1 MGLRKR
7 LELRSESAELGTE
20 GGRLSNKDMDPI
32 PMGSP
37 ERTWGWPSLLGFWIA
52 EAFSISMYQVSS
64 TSVNK
69 GLNPGLAILAVL
81 VGHILVCIPAML
93 DGYVGCIFGINFPV
107 LTRAS
112 FGLRGSY
119 GAVFVRGVVACIWFG
134 TQSFQGGQCL
144 QVMIA
149 AIWPSFDNF
158 PNHLPESAHVT
169 SAELLCF
176 FLFIIVQMPLLWLHV
191 SSLRY
196 MFMVKT
202 VIMPIFGLTLFIW
215 ALVAAKGFGPTFS
228 KPTVIKDGTPAIVV
242 FFQCVTSAIGP
253 KATLALNMPDFT
265 RYAKEPRQVFWTQAV
280 GLCVLVTM
288 CGVLGATVSSASEV
302 IYGRVT
308 WNPLEVARLWE
319 NRAAQFFAGLCWAFA
334 VIGTNISANS
344 VSFSN
349 DLALWFPKYI
359 NNRRGAYICAL
370 LGVCAVPWNIQYN
383 PSPLADCRNRSAKS
397 FSSFLG
403 GYSLFLGAIAG
414 VIICDFW
421 ICRASRMSIS
431 SLYDPRGIHY
441 YTLGVNARA
450 AAAFF
455 LAIVPNMPG
464 LAAACGAKGVPRG
477 AIYVYSLSWL
487 VSTLV
492 AGAVYWASWK
502 IWPFPVDGAREQEF
516 IEGQS
521 PREGSIEPEKGLEKS
536 SSRDRMQRP

>member
-7 LELRSESAELGTE
+7 LELRSESDALGTQ

-37 ERTWGWPSLLGFWIA
+37 ERTWGWPSLLGFWVA

-64 TSVNK
+64 TSVSK
-69 GLNPGLAILAVL
+69 GLNPGLAILAVFI
-81 VGHILVCIPAML
+81 GHVLVCVPAML
-93 DGYVGCIFGINFPV
+93 DGYVGCCFGINFPV

-112 FGLRGSY
+112 FGVRGSY
-119 GAVFVRGVVACIWFG
+119 AAVFVRGVVACIWFG

-144 QVMIA
+144 QLMIA
-149 AIWPSFDNF
+149 AVWPSFDRL
-158 PNHLPESAHVT
+158 PNRLPASAHVT
-169 SAELLCF
+169 SSELLCF
-176 FLFIIVQMPLLWLHV
+176 FLFIIVQLPLLWLHV

-196 MFMVKT
+196 MFMAKT
-202 VIMPIFGLTLFIW
+202 VVMPVFGLTLFTW
-215 ALVAAKGFGPTFS
+215 ALVGAKGFGPTFS
-228 KPTVIKDGTPAIVV
+228 KPTVIRDGTPAVVV

-265 RYAKEPRQVFWTQAV
+265 RYAREPRQVFWTQAV
-280 GLCVLVTM
+280 GLVVLVTM

-334 VIGTNISANS
+334 VVGTNISANS
-344 VSFSN
+344 VSFGN
-349 DLALWFPKYI
+349 DLSLWLPRYI
-359 NNRRGAYICAL
+359 NNRRGAYICAVF
-370 LGVCAVPWNIQYN
+370 GVCAVPWYIQY
-383 PSPLADCRNRSAKS
+383 SAKS

-421 ICRASRMSIS
+421 ICRKRRLRVS
-431 SLYDPRGIHY
+431 SLFDPRGIHY
-441 YTLGVNARA
+441 YTLGVNPRA
-450 AAAFF
+450 VVAFV

-464 LAAACGAKGVPRG
+464 LAAACGAKGVPKG
-477 AIYVYSLSWL
+477 AVYLYSLSWL
-487 VSTLV
+487 VSTLI
-492 AGAVYWASWK
+492 AGFTYWACWR
-502 IWPFPVDGAREQEF
+502 IWPFPIDETQGRL
-516 IEGQS
+516 
-521 PREGSIEPEKGLEKS
+521 SIEEQTTGDEEDVGLEKGMEARHDFK
-536 SSRDRMQRP
+536 SR

>member
-7 LELRSESAELGTE
+7 LELRSESADLGTE

-64 TSVNK
+64 TSVTK
-69 GLNPGLAILAVL
+69 GLNPGLAILAVFI
-81 VGHILVCIPAML
+81 GHVLVCIPAML

-107 LTRAS
+107 FTRAS

-144 QVMIA
+144 QVMIS
-149 AIWPSFDNF
+149 AIWPSFNNF
-158 PNHLPESAHVT
+158 PNHLAESAHVT
-169 SAELLCF
+169 SSELLCF
-176 FLFIIVQMPLLWLHV
+176 FLFIIIQLPLLWLHV
-191 SSLRY
+191 SSLSSSSD
-196 MFMVKT
+196 
-202 VIMPIFGLTLFIW
+202 LFSG
-215 ALVAAKGFGPTFS
+215 KGFGPTFS
-228 KPTVIKDGTPAIVV
+228 KPTLIKDGTPAIVV

-302 IYGRVT
+302 IYGKVT

-359 NNRRGAYICAL
+359 NNRRGAYICAVF
-370 LGVCAVPWNIQYN
+370 GVCAVPWYIQY
-383 PSPLADCRNRSAKS
+383 SAKS

-414 VIICDFW
+414 IIITDFW
-421 ICRASRMSIS
+421 ICRKRIMAVS
-431 SLYDPRGIHY
+431 SLFDPRGIHY
-441 YTLGVNARA
+441 YTFGVNPRA
-450 AAAFF
+450 VIAFI
-455 LAIVPNMPG
+455 LAIIPNMPG
-464 LAAACGAKGVPRG
+464 LAAACGAKGVPKG
-477 AIYVYSLSWL
+477 AIYLYSLSWL

-492 AGAVYWASWK
+492 ASFTYWLSWK
-502 IWPFPVDGAREQEF
+502 VKPFPVDDSREQLYVDGYPTVED
-516 IEGQS
+516 S
-521 PREGSIEPEKGLEKS
+521 VGSENGLEGKD
-536 SSRDRMQRP
+536 RDVKMG

>member
-1 MGLRKR
+1 MGIRQR

-64 TSVNK
+64 TSVTK
-69 GLNPGLAILAVL
+69 GLNPGLAILAVFI
-81 VGHILVCIPAML
+81 GHVLVCIPAML
-93 DGYVGCIFGINFPV
+93 DGYVGCVFGINFPV
-107 LTRAS
+107 FTRAS
-112 FGLRGSY
+112 FGLRGAHA
-119 GAVFVRGVVACIWFG
+119 AVFVRGVVACIWFG

-149 AIWPSFDNF
+149 AIWPSFNNF
-158 PNHLPESAHVT
+158 PNHLPASAHVT

-176 FLFIIVQMPLLWLHV
+176 FLFIIVQLPLLWLHV

-196 MFMVKT
+196 MFMAKT
-202 VIMPIFGLTLFIW
+202 IIMPIFGLTLFIW

-280 GLCVLVTM
+280 GLIVLVTM

-302 IYGRVT
+302 IYGEVT
-308 WNPLEVARLWE
+308 WNPLEVARLWN

-349 DLALWFPKYI
+349 DLSLWFPKYV
-359 NNRRGAYICAL
+359 NNRRGAYVCAI
-370 LGVCAVPWNIQYN
+370 LGVCAVPWNIQY
-383 PSPLADCRNRSAKS
+383 SAKS

-414 VIICDFW
+414 VIVTDFW
-421 ICRASRMSIS
+421 ICRGRQMRVS
-431 SLYDPRGIHY
+431 SLYDPRGTHFF
-441 YTLGVNARA
+441 TFGVNPRA
-450 AAAFF
+450 IIAFIF
-455 LAIVPNMPG
+455 AIVPNMPG
-464 LAAACGAKGVPRG
+464 LAAACGAKGVPKG
-477 AIYVYSLSWL
+477 ATYLYSLSWL
-487 VSTLV
+487 VSTLI
-492 AGAVYWASWK
+492 AGFTYWACWK
-502 IWPFPVDGAREQEF
+502 IRPFRVDEMVDELS

-521 PREGSIEPEKGLEKS
+521 PKEEPVEPGKSIEAKQYS
-536 SSRDRMQRP
+536 V

>member
-7 LELRSESAELGTE
+7 LELRSESADLGTE

-64 TSVNK
+64 TSVTK
-69 GLNPGLAILAVL
+69 GLNPGLAILAVFI
-81 VGHILVCIPAML
+81 GHVLVCIPAML

-107 LTRAS
+107 FTRAS

-144 QVMIA
+144 QVMIS
-149 AIWPSFDNF
+149 AIWPSFNNF
-158 PNHLPESAHVT
+158 PNHLAESAHVT
-169 SAELLCF
+169 SSELLCF
-176 FLFIIVQMPLLWLHV
+176 FLFIIVQLPLLWLHV

-215 ALVAAKGFGPTFS
+215 AIVAGKGFGPTFS
-228 KPTVIKDGTPAIVV
+228 KPTLIKDGTPAIVV

-302 IYGRVT
+302 IYGKVT
-308 WNPLEVARLWE
+308 WNPLEVARLWD

-359 NNRRGAYICAL
+359 NNRRGAYICAVF
-370 LGVCAVPWNIQYN
+370 GVCAVPWYIQY
-383 PSPLADCRNRSAKS
+383 SAKS

-414 VIICDFW
+414 IIITDFW
-421 ICRASRMSIS
+421 ICRKRAMAVS
-431 SLYDPRGIHY
+431 SLFDPRGIHY
-441 YTLGVNARA
+441 YTFGVNPRA
-450 AAAFF
+450 VIAFIF
-455 LAIVPNMPG
+455 AIIPNMPG
-464 LAAACGAKGVPRG
+464 LAAACGAKGVPKG
-477 AIYVYSLSWL
+477 AIYLYSLSWL

-492 AGAVYWASWK
+492 ASFTYWVCWK
-502 IWPFPVDGAREQEF
+502 IKPFPVDDSRELLYVDGYPTVED
-516 IEGQS
+516 S
-521 PREGSIEPEKGLEKS
+521 NGSEKGLEGK
-536 SSRDRMQRP
+536 DQDVKTG

>member
-149 AIWPSFDNF
+149 AIWPSFDSF

-228 KPTVIKDGTPAIVV
+228 KPTMIKDGTPAIVV

-349 DLALWFPKYI
+349 DLALWFPRYI

-383 PSPLADCRNRSAKS
+383 AKS

-421 ICRASRMSIS
+421 ICRARRMSIS
-431 SLYDPRGIHY
+431 SLYDSRGIHY
-441 YTLGVNARA
+441 YTLGVNPRA

-502 IWPFPVDGAREQEF
+502 IWPFPVDGTREQEF

-521 PREGSIEPEKGLEKS
+521 PREGSIGPEKGLEKA
-536 SSRDRMQRP
+536 SSRD

>member
-7 LELRSESAELGTE
+7 LELRSESADLGTE

-32 PMGSP
+32 PMGST

-64 TSVNK
+64 TSVTK
-69 GLNPGLAILAVL
+69 GLNPGLAILAVFI
-81 VGHILVCIPAML
+81 GHVLVCIPAML

-107 LTRAS
+107 FTRAS
-112 FGLRGSY
+112 FGLRGW
-119 GAVFVRGVVACIWFG
+119 AVPAGHDLRHLAVI
-134 TQSFQGGQCL
+134 QQ
-144 QVMIA
+144 
-149 AIWPSFDNF
+149 
-158 PNHLPESAHVT
+158 LPESPRRKRARHQLRAVMLFLVHHR
-169 SAELLCF
+169 SAA
-176 FLFIIVQMPLLWLHV
+176 
-191 SSLRY
+191 
-196 MFMVKT
+196 T
-202 VIMPIFGLTLFIW
+202 T
-215 ALVAAKGFGPTFS
+215 LVAYRSKGNLSNLFSGKGFGPTFS
-228 KPTVIKDGTPAIVV
+228 KPTLIKNGTPAIVV

-302 IYGRVT
+302 IYGKVT
-308 WNPLEVARLWE
+308 WNPLEVARLWD

-359 NNRRGAYICAL
+359 NNRRGAYICAVF
-370 LGVCAVPWNIQYN
+370 GVCAVPWYIQY
-383 PSPLADCRNRSAKS
+383 SAKS

-414 VIICDFW
+414 IIITDFW
-421 ICRASRMSIS
+421 ICRKRAIAVS
-431 SLYDPRGIHY
+431 SLFDPRGIHY
-441 YTLGVNARA
+441 YTFGVNPRA
-450 AAAFF
+450 VIAFIF
-455 LAIVPNMPG
+455 AIIPNMPG
-464 LAAACGAKGVPRG
+464 LAAACGAKGVPKE
-477 AIYVYSLSWL
+477 AIYLYSLSWL

-492 AGAVYWASWK
+492 TSFTYWACWK
-502 IWPFPVDGAREQEF
+502 IKPFPVDNSRELLYVDGYSTVED
-516 IEGQS
+516 S
-521 PREGSIEPEKGLEKS
+521 NGSEKGLKGK
-536 SSRDRMQRP
+536 DQDVKTG

>member
-7 LELRSESAELGTE
+7 LVLRSESEALGTE

-32 PMGSP
+32 PLGSP

-64 TSVNK
+64 TSVSK
-69 GLNPGLAILAVL
+69 GLNPGFAILAVFI
-81 VGHILVCIPAML
+81 GHVLVCVPAML
-93 DGYVGCIFGINFPV
+93 DGYVGCYLGINFPV

-112 FGLRGSY
+112 FGIRGSY
-119 GAVFVRGVVACIWFG
+119 AAVFVRGVVACIWFG

-144 QVMIA
+144 QLMIA
-149 AIWPSFDNF
+149 AVWPSFDGF
-158 PNHLPESAHVT
+158 PNHLPASAHVT
-169 SAELLCF
+169 SAEMLCF
-176 FLFIIVQMPLLWLHV
+176 FLFIIVQLPLLWLHV

-202 VIMPIFGLTLFIW
+202 VIMPVFGLTLFIW

-228 KPTVIKDGTPAIVV
+228 KPTVIKDGTPAVVV
-242 FFQCVTSAIGP
+242 FFQCITSAIGP

-265 RYAKEPRQVFWTQAV
+265 RYAREPRQVFWTQAV
-280 GLCVLVTM
+280 GLVILVTM

-302 IYGRVT
+302 IYGKVT
-308 WNPLEVARLWE
+308 WNPLEVARLWN
-319 NRAAQFFAGLCWAFA
+319 NRAAQFFAGLCWVFGFA

-349 DLALWFPKYI
+349 DLSLWFPRYI
-359 NNRRGAYICAL
+359 NNRRGAYICAVF
-370 LGVCAVPWNIQYN
+370 GVCAVPWYIQY
-383 PSPLADCRNRSAKS
+383 SAKS

-403 GYSLFLGAIAG
+403 GYSLFLGALAG

-421 ICRASRMSIS
+421 ICRKRQVHVS

-441 YTLGVNARA
+441 HTLGVNPRA
-450 AAAFF
+450 VVAFI

-464 LAAACGAKGVPRG
+464 LAAACGAKGVPKG
-477 AIYVYSLSWL
+477 AVYWYSLSWL
-487 VSTLV
+487 VSTLI
-492 AGAVYWASWK
+492 A
-502 IWPFPVDGAREQEF
+502 
-516 IEGQS
+516 
-521 PREGSIEPEKGLEKS
+521 
-536 SSRDRMQRP
+536 

>member
-1 MGLRKR
+1 MGIRQR

-64 TSVNK
+64 TSVTK
-69 GLNPGLAILAVL
+69 GLNPGLAILAVFI
-81 VGHILVCIPAML
+81 GHVLVCIPAML
-93 DGYVGCIFGINFPV
+93 DGYVGCVFGINFPV
-107 LTRAS
+107 FTRAS
-112 FGLRGSY
+112 FGLRGAHA
-119 GAVFVRGVVACIWFG
+119 AVFVRGVVACIWFG

-149 AIWPSFDNF
+149 AIWPSFNNF
-158 PNHLPESAHVT
+158 PNHLPASAHVT

-176 FLFIIVQMPLLWLHV
+176 FLFIIVQLPLLWLHV

-196 MFMVKT
+196 MFMAKT
-202 VIMPIFGLTLFIW
+202 IIMPIFGLTLFIW

-280 GLCVLVTM
+280 GLIVLVTM

-302 IYGRVT
+302 IYGEVT
-308 WNPLEVARLWE
+308 WNPLEVARLWN

-349 DLALWFPKYI
+349 DLSLWFPKYV
-359 NNRRGAYICAL
+359 NNRRGA
-370 LGVCAVPWNIQYN
+370 
-383 PSPLADCRNRSAKS
+383 AKS

-414 VIICDFW
+414 VIVTDFW
-421 ICRASRMSIS
+421 ICRGRQMRVS
-431 SLYDPRGIHY
+431 SLYDPRGTHFF
-441 YTLGVNARA
+441 TFGVNPRA
-450 AAAFF
+450 IIAFIF
-455 LAIVPNMPG
+455 AIVPNMPG
-464 LAAACGAKGVPRG
+464 LAAACGAKGVPKG
-477 AIYVYSLSWL
+477 ATYLYSLSWL
-487 VSTLV
+487 VSTLI
-492 AGAVYWASWK
+492 AGFTYWACWK
-502 IWPFPVDGAREQEF
+502 IRPFKVDEKVDELS

-521 PREGSIEPEKGLEKS
+521 PEEEPVEPGKS
-536 SSRDRMQRP
+536 MEAKQYSV